1 MNSVKLMCYFYKCTN
16 GSLPGYLNEHLVIN
30 DTQHNKSTRNAS
42 FNSISPCYK
51 RETEGGRC
59 FAVSAARL
67 WNNVPL
73 ITRKLDSVKSLKTM
87 FAAQQRLEHV
97 RFKLFNFVFNLIV
110 LNCIDMLA
118 FLSIL
123 TF

>member
-1 MNSVKLMCYFYKCTN
+1 MCYFYKCIN

-30 DTQHNKSTRNAS
+30 NTQYNRSTRYAS
-42 FNSISPCYK
+42 FNPICPYYK

-73 ITRKLDSVKSLKTM
+73 ITRKLDSVKSLKTNLFNTM